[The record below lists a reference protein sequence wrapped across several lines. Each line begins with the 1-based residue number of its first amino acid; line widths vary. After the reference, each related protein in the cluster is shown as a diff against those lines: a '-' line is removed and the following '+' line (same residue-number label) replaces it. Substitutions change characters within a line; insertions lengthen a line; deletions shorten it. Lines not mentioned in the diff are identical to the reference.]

1 MPAREFT
8 LRLLPF
14 AGLIDQPHVSNLQ
27 AGFIASKSGGSRGV
41 LLPRPDGPSHHLRG
55 GDPV

>member
-27 AGFIASKSGGSRGV
+27 AGFIASKSGSSRE
-41 LLPRPDGPSHHLRG
+41 RFSSTA
-55 GDPV
+55 